1 MDRSPWREAAAEFLG
16 AMGANVGLGFA
27 FREGARALIKFV
39 FPGAGS
45 MVSGAVAFA
54 GTLAIGA
61 AARNYFLRGSS
72 IEDAKKSFEET
83 KTSPETADEND
94 KRNRDWDIN

>member
-1 MDRSPWREAAAEFLG
+1 
-16 AMGANVGLGFA
+16 MGANVGIGFA

-72 IEDAKKSFEET
+72 IEDAKKSFTDTKKKAEEA
-83 KTSPETADEND
+83 KVADADEA
-94 KRNRDWDIN
+94 KRRDWDIN

>member
-1 MDRSPWREAAAEFLG
+1 
-16 AMGANVGLGFA
+16 MGANVGAAFL

-61 AARNYFLRGSS
+61 AAREFFLRGGS
-72 IEDAKKSFEET
+72 IEDAKRVFAKEKASAES
-83 KTSPETADEND
+83 KTDEPAADEKDEKND
-94 KRNRDWDIN
+94 KPKDDWNVN

>member
-1 MDRSPWREAAAEFLG
+1 
-16 AMGANVGLGFA
+16 MGANVGLGFA

-39 FPGAGS
+39 FPGAGG

-61 AARNYFLRGSS
+61 AARSYFLRGATIEEAKQAFDGTKKKTEDESS
-72 IEDAKKSFEET
+72 DPAKRS
-83 KTSPETADEND
+83 
-94 KRNRDWDIN
+94 RDWDIN